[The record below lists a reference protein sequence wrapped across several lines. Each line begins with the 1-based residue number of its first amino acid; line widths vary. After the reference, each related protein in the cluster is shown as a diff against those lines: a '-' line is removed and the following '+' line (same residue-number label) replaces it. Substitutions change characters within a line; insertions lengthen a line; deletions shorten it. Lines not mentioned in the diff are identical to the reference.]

1 LSEEIQDRQGL
12 IDRTQAPL
20 AGGQCPLF
28 PPTLLQQVEES
39 EQGRLFAA
47 AEKTP
52 LALVANI
59 SR

>member
-1 LSEEIQDRQGL
+1 LSEEIQARQGL
-12 IDRTQAPL
+12 IDRKQAPL
-20 AGGQCPLF
+20 AGRQRPLF